1 MTISLV
7 LYGGMGGKMRL
18 LIVEDDK
25 RLAGEMKIGLER
37 QGFSIDIANTGLEGE
52 EKAYVTD
59 YDAVLLDLNLPDKDG
74 IDILTYLR
82 SSGRNMPVLI
92 VSARDTVK
100 ERAAGLDLGADDYI
114 VKPFDFIELTSR
126 IYAVIRRFYGRTNP
140 EVAIGNLTVN
150 PALQTALWKN
160 EVIPLSAKEFDILL
174 YLAERYPQ
182 IASGEEIIE
191 HTYNEEFDL
200 FSSVLRV
207 HISNL
212 RKKLHAAC
220 GQNLLITVKGKGY
233 YLWNDS
239 EK

>member
-1 MTISLV
+1 
-7 LYGGMGGKMRL
+7 MRL
-18 LIVEDDK
+18 LIIEDD
-25 RLAGEMKIGLER
+25 RQLADEMKTGLER
-37 QGFSIDIANTGLEGE
+37 QGFTIDIANTGLEGE
-52 EKAYVTD
+52 EKACVTD

-74 IDILTYLR
+74 IDILVFLR
-82 SSGRNMPVLI
+82 NSGRTMPVLI
-92 VSARDTVK
+92 VSARETAK

-126 IYAVIRRFYGRTNP
+126 IRAVVRRFYGRTSP
-140 EVAIGNLTVN
+140 RITIGGLSVN
-150 PALQTALWKN
+150 PATCTAAWEN
-160 EVIPLSAKEFDILL
+160 ENIPLSGKEFDILL
-174 YLAERYPQ
+174 YLAECHPKVV
-182 IASGEEIIE
+182 SGEEIIE

-212 RKKLHAAC
+212 RKKLQAAS

-233 YLWNDS
+233 CLWKNS